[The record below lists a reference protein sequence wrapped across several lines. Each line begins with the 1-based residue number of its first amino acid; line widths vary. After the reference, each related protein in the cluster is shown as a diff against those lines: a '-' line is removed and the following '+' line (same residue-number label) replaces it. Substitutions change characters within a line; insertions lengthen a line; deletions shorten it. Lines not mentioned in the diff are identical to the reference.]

1 MILAFIIIVHLI
13 LKRLKASIHTSLQN
27 VHCRIFLSLN
37 VLFMLSEICIIVH
50 NCWPVSWQ
58 IAYYLLNL
66 FQQFVAWL
74 KKKLLSQTSTTSTSY
89 KLGCFKYHSCSIW
102 SPALIV
108 KEKIVFLKR
117 DKKMNFFFFVVS
129 TQFLWYG
136 RSSRTWSMHIM
147 LLTWYIVTLIKHV
160 SSSSAGYKI

>member
-117 DKKMNFFFFVVS
+117 DKKMNFFFCGKHTVLVVWKIQS
-129 TQFLWYG
+129 DLVHAHNA
-136 RSSRTWSMHIM
+136 SD
-147 LLTWYIVTLIKHV
+147 LIHCN
-160 SSSSAGYKI
+160 INQTC